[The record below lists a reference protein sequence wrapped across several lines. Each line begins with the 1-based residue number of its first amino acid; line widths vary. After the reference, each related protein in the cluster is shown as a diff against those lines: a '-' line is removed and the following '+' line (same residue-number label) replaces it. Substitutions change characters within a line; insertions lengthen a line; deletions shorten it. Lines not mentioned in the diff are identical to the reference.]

1 MNCCLLLV
9 LQLAN
14 HVVSLDRVFV
24 WRLKITEKHE
34 MSQLIM
40 SSTTGNSSSKLI
52 EIDPDGTNEITAICT
67 SPTHVV
73 VARAR
78 GEILRYSLPS
88 MELEN
93 SYTFYGG
100 KPVNIKLSSN
110 SSRLSVID
118 SRLG

>member
-1 MNCCLLLV
+1 MRETTR
-9 LQLAN
+9 N
-14 HVVSLDRVFV
+14 HEGARMDHQRPRCVTRGARCIEVVV
-24 WRLKITEKHE
+24 
-34 MSQLIM
+34 
-40 SSTTGNSSSKLI
+40 
-52 EIDPDGTNEITAICT
+52 EIDPDGTNEITALCT

-78 GEILRYSLPS
+78 GEILRFSLPS

-93 SYTFYGG
+93 TYTFYGG

-118 SRLG
+118 SSLGCETENILM